1 MSLILNESIQAKI
14 GYIPESSMGAQNV
27 TLVLKNGSRVPNV
40 TVAWGRVIVGID
52 GSRVDKETD
61 LEFKAEDVVDV
72 LPR

>member
-1 MSLILNESIQAKI
+1 
-14 GYIPESSMGAQNV
+14 
-27 TLVLKNGSRVPNV
+27 
-40 TVAWGRVIVGID
+40 VIVGID